1 MNKAKESRSTRRARL
16 IREGKSWRLA
26 CLEAGYGISTANR
39 GPKAFFRDSPGIQR
53 EFIRLAEEEPYSP
66 DLTHK
71 IAKNRL
77 TKAILEGKSSN
88 VSREIE
94 LLGKFKEHDWW
105 VHTGE
110 AQIGIFAAL
119 AEPLPPQN
127 LAEYDEESDE
137 GIKAGTPKPEPKQ
150 SE

>member
-1 MNKAKESRSTRRARL
+1 
-16 IREGKSWRLA
+16 
-26 CLEAGYGISTANR
+26 LEAGYSLSTANR
-39 GPKAFFRDSPGIQR
+39 GPKAFFRDSPGAHR
-53 EFIRLAEEEPYSP
+53 EFIQLAQEEPYSP
-66 DLTHK
+66 YLTHK
-71 IAKNRL
+71 IAKHRL
-77 TKAILEGKSSN
+77 TKAVLEGKSSN

-105 VHTGE
+105 VHNSE

-127 LAEYDEESDE
+127 LAEYDEESE
-137 GIKAGTPKPEPKQ
+137 IKAGTPQPEPKQ

>member
-1 MNKAKESRSTRRARL
+1 M
-16 IREGKSWRLA
+16 
-26 CLEAGYGISTANR
+26 
-39 GPKAFFRDSPGIQR
+39 
-53 EFIRLAEEEPYSP
+53 
-66 DLTHK
+66 
-71 IAKNRL
+71 AKNRL

-105 VHTGE
+105 VHNSE

-119 AEPLPPQN
+119 AELQPLSAEK
-127 LAEYDEESDE
+127 LAEYEAESDE
-137 GIKAGTPKPEPKQ
+137 GIETGTPRLEAKQ